1 MWQGLANLVRTSAS
15 VGSQPSTTSATPTDG
30 VATAQNSSASIAD
43 TSIALDLS
51 QDMWP
56 CDTHLISFPGTN
68 KVMLTLQTP
77 LMRTIFQEAFDR
89 LRVALVFVHAFPDLS
104 LSLSMISEALVNA
117 AELHSPRASNIH
129 HRLLADSEYMSKMSR
144 LVSFCFLD
152 VASVDMT

>member
-1 MWQGLANLVRTSAS
+1 MTL
-15 VGSQPSTTSATPTDG
+15 ATPTDG
-30 VATAQNSSASIAD
+30 VAMAQDSSASTAD
-43 TSIALDLS
+43 TDVAPDQS

-56 CDTHLISFPGTN
+56 HDTHLISFPGTN

-77 LMRTIFQEAFDR
+77 LMRTIFQEAFDC

-104 LSLSMISEALVNA
+104 LSLSIISEALVDV

-144 LVSFCFLD
+144 MVSFLHII
-152 VASVDMT
+152 SVDMMADGLCSPVHVSPFSEGR